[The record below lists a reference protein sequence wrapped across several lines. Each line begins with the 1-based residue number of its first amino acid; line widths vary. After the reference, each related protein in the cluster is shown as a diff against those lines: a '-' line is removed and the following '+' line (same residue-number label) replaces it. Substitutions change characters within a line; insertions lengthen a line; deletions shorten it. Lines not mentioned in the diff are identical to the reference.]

1 MIVRSTQTGGI
12 TLPVPAEKIKE
23 IRAEIRNLEIDIITD
38 KVVIQGILH
47 KQIFFVGL
55 RDGIVRHIPEDVPFS
70 TFIDVPGALPGM
82 KAQVDVVIEHIKAEL
97 SRDGKQLTQ
106 KVILEIFVKIVD
118 EVQFT
123 VKPDPTGPLV
133 KAEIVI
139 GENVKQEL
147 VMNEVELPVPAIKI
161 ADIISEIRIT
171 DTEVIKDKV
180 IIQGII
186 HKQLFYIDVD
196 NVERH
201 IAEDV
206 PFSTFL
212 DIPGALPGDNVQ
224 VNAVIELIKRELN
237 RIPGKIVRQEIVF
250 EIFVKVHRTEQINI
264 ALGEG
269 PLVKLPFV
277 VGENTKQDLIANDIK
292 LDEPAIKVKEIQ
304 ASFRNLKAVV
314 IENKV
319 VVQGILHKQIFYVD
333 RDNIERHQAEDIPFS
348 NFLDVPGALPNMD
361 VDFNPIIEDV
371 IFQLRRGNILHQKVV
386 VQYFIKVTEPE
397 QVQVIPGRG
406 PLLKI
411 EEVVGE
417 NTKQILIE
425 RRVPPPPPVEPITV
439 TTEVIRL
446 VEGERI
452 CTQRIIDNEFCLPE
466 IAVKIK
472 SIVPVIRNV
481 EVDVLVDEI
490 LVSGEIV
497 KNITFVD
504 KNNVVRHAVE
514 VVPFEFL
521 LDAPGVT
528 PDFTVDDLEI
538 EIENLS
544 FKLNECGV
552 KVEQTI
558 VLKFIIDLREAEQ
571 CQVVTD
577 VTGPGIVTE
586 EVAARVELVIVPTT
600 PQGEEPELEVFGPNL
615 VNSSVELVPPA
626 AEIIDVLASVEDFTA
641 ETIDGGVVFSGT
653 VIKEVI
659 YLTEGGEEAVETEE
673 VPFEILF
680 EDEDVEAS
688 FDVPEAFVTI
698 EDIQISLSN
707 DGSTLEQVILLT
719 FEFKVTDERIIT
731 ILTDVEGPGIGEVET
746 KVIILDVVG
755 VGPTPVRV
763 VTDVEI
769 L

>member
-1 MIVRSTQTGGI
+1 MIIRAAQTCAI

-23 IRAEIRNLEIDIITD
+23 IRAEVRNLEIDIITD
-38 KVVIQGILH
+38 KVIIQGVLH
-47 KQIFFVGL
+47 KQVFFVGL
-55 RDGIVRHIPEDVPFS
+55 LDGIVRHIPEDAAFS
-70 TFIDVPGALPGM
+70 TFIDLPGALPGM
-82 KAQVDVVIEHIKAEL
+82 KAQVDVVVEHIKAEL
-97 SRDGKQLTQ
+97 SQDGTQLTQ
-106 KVILEIFVKIVD
+106 KVILEIFVKVVD

-123 VKPDPTGPLV
+123 VMPDPTGPLV

-147 VMNEVELPVPAIKI
+147 VLNEVELPVPAIKI
-161 ADIISEIRIT
+161 ADIISEILIT
-171 DTEVIKDKV
+171 DTEVIIDKV

-186 HKQLFYIDVD
+186 HKQLFYIDED

-212 DIPGALPGDNVQ
+212 DIPGALPEDNVQ
-224 VNAVIELIKRELN
+224 VNAVIELIKPELN
-237 RIPGKIVRQEIVF
+237 EIPGTIVHQEIVF
-250 EIFVKVHRTEQINI
+250 EVFAKVHRTEQINV

-277 VGENTKQDLIANDIK
+277 VGEDTKQDLIISDVT
-292 LDEPAIKVKEIQ
+292 LDQLAIKVKEIQ

-319 VVQGILHKQIFYVD
+319 IVQGILHKQIFYVD
-333 RDNIERHQAEDIPFS
+333 SNNIERHQAEDIPFS
-348 NFLDVPGALPNMD
+348 NFLDIPGALPSME

-371 IFQLRRGNILHQKVV
+371 IFQLRPDNILHQKVV
-386 VQYFIKVTEPE
+386 VQYFVKVTELE
-397 QVQVIPGRG
+397 QVQVLPGRG

-425 RRVPPPPPVEPITV
+425 CFVPPPPPVLPIIV
-439 TTEVIRL
+439 TPDVIRL
-446 VEGERI
+446 VDGDQYS
-452 CTQRIIDNEFCLPE
+452 TQRIIDNVFCLPE
-466 IAVKIK
+466 IAVKVK
-472 SIVPVIRNV
+472 SITPEIRNV
-481 EVDVLVDEI
+481 EIDILVNEI

-497 KNITFVD
+497 KHITYVDTNNI
-504 KNNVVRHAVE
+504 VRHVVE

-521 LDAPGVT
+521 IDVSGVSS
-528 PDFTVDDLEI
+528 DFTIDDLEI

-544 FKLNECGV
+544 FKLDECGV

-558 VLKFIIDLREAEQ
+558 ILKFIIDVSEAEQ
-571 CQVVTD
+571 VQIITD

-586 EVAARVELVIVPTT
+586 GVEARVELVIVP
-600 PQGEEPELEVFGPNL
+600 PALLNQEPGLEIFGPNP
-615 VNSSVELVPPA
+615 VESIVELVPPA
-626 AEIIDVLASVEDFTA
+626 TEIIDILASVEDFAA
-641 ETIDGGVVFSGT
+641 ETIDGGVVFTGT

-659 YLTEGGEEAVETEE
+659 YLTEGGEEAVVTEE
-673 VPFEILF
+673 VPFEILY
-680 EDEDVEAS
+680 ENENVEAS
-688 FDVPEAFVTI
+688 FNVPEAFVTI
-698 EDIQISLSN
+698 EDIQISLSE
-707 DGSTLEQVILLT
+707 DGSTLEQIILLT

-731 ILTDVEGPGIGEVET
+731 VLTFVGGPGIGEVTT
-746 KVIILDVVG
+746 KILILDVVG
-755 VGPTPVRV
+755 VGDTPVNA
-763 VTDVEI
+763 VTNVEV